1 MKIEI
6 ESKSFTDKQI
16 FSNFDLELAETE
28 FLAISG
34 PSGCGKTTLLRLI
47 AGLDKDVQM
56 TMTSSFNRIGY
67 VFQEPRLLPWRTIR
81 ENLHLV
87 CADTAA
93 GKEQAD
99 LALQTVNLWEER
111 NEFPDALSLGMK
123 RRIELARAFAVK
135 PDLILLDEPFVSL
148 DSVSAA
154 ELRELL
160 LTVWAR
166 DKPKIIMVSHN
177 LEECL
182 SLADRIVSLA
192 GNPAKILSSFAI
204 DHPRKQRDASWIT
217 SQMASLKTSQV
228 PE

>member
-6 ESKSFTDKQI
+6 ESKRFTDKQI
-16 FSNFDLELAETE
+16 FSNFDLQVAESE

-47 AGLDKDVQM
+47 AGLDKAAQM
-56 TMTSSFNRIGY
+56 KVSSSFERIGF

-87 CADTAA
+87 CADTEE
-93 GKEQAD
+93 GKERAD
-99 LALQTVNLWEER
+99 LALQTVNLWQER
-111 NEFPDALSLGMK
+111 NEFPDTLSLGMK

-148 DSVSAA
+148 DSASAT
-154 ELRELL
+154 ELRGLL
-160 LTVWAR
+160 LTVWAQE
-166 DKPKIIMVSHN
+166 KPKIIMVSHN

-182 SLADRIVSLA
+182 SLADRIVLLE
-192 GNPAKILSSFAI
+192 GQPAKITTSFTI
-204 DHPRKQRDASWIT
+204 DQTRNQRDANWIT
-217 SQMASLKTSQV
+217 SQMVTLKASSTF
-228 PE
+228 